1 MHQSNAE
8 FNFTSESRSFCSECD
23 FLKSRCLCDTLKSI
37 SNKIHLIILQHP
49 TETKHPLNTVRIMK
63 KSFNEITVMNGEDFT
78 SDLRLNTL
86 LCDPNNSVA
95 LLYPKEDSHLLGGAS
110 MSFTPTHLILIDG
123 TWRKAKKMYMLSR
136 NLHTLPSIRLA
147 PVETSEYKIRKA
159 PSSDS
164 LSTLEAAVSA
174 LETLEPGLDT
184 SAATNSFKKMI
195 DTQIEKMGRVVYQ
208 TNYLDKKKE

>member
-8 FNFTSESRSFCSECD
+8 FNFTSESRSFCNECD

-37 SNKIHLIILQHP
+37 SNKIHLIVLQHP

-63 KSFNEITVMNGEDFT
+63 KSFNEITVINGEDFT

-95 LLYPKEDSHLLGGAS
+95 LLYPKDDSTLLGET
-110 MSFTPTHLILIDG
+110 FLPITPTHLILIDG
-123 TWRKAKKMYMLSR
+123 TWRKAKKIYMLSR

-174 LETLEPGLDT
+174 LEVLEPKLDT
-184 SAATNSFKKMI
+184 KAATNSFKKMI

-208 TNYLDKKKE
+208 ANYLDKKKE